1 MSTSQTLEN
10 TVLSLAPPRAPEAT
24 IDIIG
29 AHYGVPK
36 HVYDLKPMGLKIDV
50 DPPLAGTVAP
60 GDVITLVLNGL
71 PVSNKSIEAGQENST
86 STLYINKGLLLT
98 DRVNQLVY
106 TITRGSQ
113 NIGTSTPVLMLLYN
127 AIRPG
132 MQDRTPGDGAHS
144 ELELILPQDVI
155 NDGIDAERARQGVQV
170 CFSYPYCRAHDK
182 IWLNCNGQDVYRTV
196 TTNEA
201 PAIPTAE
208 PTTLCV
214 MVEEAVFERAGDSPT
229 FVFSY
234 TVTDQLG
241 NGPDTDSP
249 WSGTVIV
256 DVHRKDARLVAPDLA
271 ENPDDPTD
279 DPRTIDLAKLA
290 GKDLTVLV
298 HAFAPQWQPNDRI
311 RVSYTA
317 TPPTGAV
324 VSHSVE
330 AAVARIPFTYRLMVP
345 NAKVIAGS
353 TVRAK
358 YELVRNGA
366 VIASSNTTTAE
377 VTGAG
382 SVELLPPFL
391 VAPAVSPIDVLAYTN
406 GVTMR
411 IEYLG
416 ALDGDRAR
424 LVEVNAPAGS
434 PEFPLVAFNS
444 NKRVNVVLSPAFL
457 AARHGQDVEF
467 RWNLNRGGGQAAK
480 SPVLKVS
487 VMKIADGDS
496 RLPMPDINGELG
508 VELDI
513 DKLPAGANIRVA
525 RWMFQ
530 ERGMRVFLT
539 LNGIDKEGAAVEKS
553 LWDDAPIDS
562 ADGLSFPAPLS
573 WLHELKNKSDLTVT
587 VKVNPFELSDLEKG
601 ITFPTRTYST
611 KIDPKILTENFDS
624 YPSQYIKIG
633 ETLQLE
639 YMTITHIAGDQVS
652 IVSHTE
658 VPAGTIEKQ
667 AVSIGGA
674 GANAVGKF
682 ILNNPCS
689 KITFWHKH
697 GSFTTISYYDSND
710 KPITSERIATGMTL
724 YEFAA
729 NDIKRF
735 DISAGSASYA
745 YLDNFTFTQ

>member
-10 TVLSLAPPRAPEAT
+10 TVLALSAPRAPEAT
-24 IDIIG
+24 TPVIG

-50 DPPLAGTVAP
+50 DPPLAGTVSP

-71 PVSNKSIEAGQENST
+71 AVNNKSIEAGQENST

-155 NDGIDAERARQGVQV
+155 DDGIDAERARQGVQV

-196 TTNEA
+196 TTTEA

-208 PTTLCV
+208 PTTVCV
-214 MVEEAVFERAGDSPT
+214 MVEEAVFERAGDSST

-271 ENPDDPTD
+271 ENPDDPND

-324 VSHSVE
+324 ISHSVE
-330 AAVARIPFTYRLMVP
+330 ATVARIPFTYRLMVP

-366 VIASSNTTTAE
+366 VLASSNTTTAE

-391 VAPAVSPIDVLAYTN
+391 VAPAVSPIDVLAYAN

-424 LVEVNAPAGS
+424 LVEVNAPAGA
-434 PEFPLVAFNS
+434 PQFPLVAFNS
-444 NKRVNVVLSPAFL
+444 NKRVNVVLTPAFL
-457 AARHGQDVEF
+457 AARHGQAIEF

-480 SPVLKVS
+480 SPVLKVN
-487 VMKIADGDS
+487 VAKIVDGDV
-496 RLPMPDINGELG
+496 RLPVPNINGELG
-508 VELDI
+508 AELDI

-530 ERGMRVFLT
+530 ERGTPIFLSLSGVDKNGQHVRMSIIEGEPLDSIDG
-539 LNGIDKEGAAVEKS
+539 LNIP
-553 LWDDAPIDS
+553 APIDWIRS
-562 ADGLSFPAPLS
+562 
-573 WLHELKNKSDLTVT
+573 LKNGSEASVDFR
-587 VKVNPFELSDLEKG
+587 VNTKNTDN
-601 ITFPTRTYST
+601 TRTTINFSRRSYLVKT
-611 KIDPKILTENFDS
+611 TPTIRTENFDTT
-624 YPSQYIKIG
+624 PDQTIVPG
-633 ETLQLE
+633 TTLELKH
-639 YMTITHIAGDQVS
+639 MS
-652 IVSHTE
+652 I
-658 VPAGTIEKQ
+658 
-667 AVSIGGA
+667 
-674 GANAVGKF
+674 
-682 ILNNPCS
+682 
-689 KITFWHKH
+689 
-697 GSFTTISYYDSND
+697 TTISGSIEIRKIHPSSIIPGQLEGSVLSFFDLTSNHGKITLRLACTKVSFWSSGRSTVTYYDANND
-710 KPITSERIATGMTL
+710 FLGQHLPHNNGRTL
-724 YEFAA
+724 REF
-729 NDIKRF
+729 
-735 DISAGSASYA
+735 SASGILSIEIKTNSTSGDSVDY
-745 YLDNFTFTQ
+745 FTFEY